1 MGADKRQFKRVP
13 IVTQIDAQAG
23 GFPFIAVAEN
33 ISAGGMLIHTAK
45 QIQEGQVVH
54 LKFTLPGGEDAILV
68 DGIVQHTTPGSYLGI
83 QFQNLDDADRA
94 AIEKLA
100 ESA

>member
-1 MGADKRQFKRVP
+1 MGTDKRQFKRVP

-33 ISAGGMLIHTAK
+33 ISTGGMLIHTAK

-54 LKFTLPGGEDAILV
+54 LKFTLPGEEDPILI
-68 DGIVQHTTPGSYLGI
+68 DGIVQHNTPGSYLGI
-83 QFQNLDDADRA
+83 QFSNVDSAD
-94 AIEKLA
+94 LA
-100 ESA
+100 VIQKFVDTT